1 MKKTISHPS
10 LKSILEK
17 YFYGYPSEDTS
28 ELYNELSQREISEE
42 LVESSAV
49 RVLRYAEV
57 IQMVTN
63 FTSSKVELLTYGMF
77 IFYDIR
83 TAKELNNAVIEILK
97 QKESKSLGY
106 ISASKPT
113 LVATSSHHS
122 RNFLNKLNDF
132 FITE

>member
-63 FTSSKVELLTYGMF
+63 YTSSKVELLTYGMF

-97 QKESKSLGY
+97 QKESKSLGC

-113 LVATSSHHS
+113 LVATSSHQS